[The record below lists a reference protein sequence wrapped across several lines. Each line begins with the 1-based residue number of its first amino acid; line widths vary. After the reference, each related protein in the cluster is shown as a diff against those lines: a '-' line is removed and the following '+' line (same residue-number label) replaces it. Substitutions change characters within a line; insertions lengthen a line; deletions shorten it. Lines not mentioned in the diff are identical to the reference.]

1 MSSPMSTKAPA
12 TRSATGNNR
21 QAPVVRQ
28 LKPPPEI
35 WELVHPVTTAKP
47 KPIRSFL
54 SRVVSSWTV
63 LVFLA
68 FVVGIGAGVG
78 LALWKHP
85 AAKAF
90 FANPQKPVEVTTQQ
104 QPVVTETAPAPVQP
118 SSTTAD
124 NPAAPPAASTETQPT
139 ATARTPEV
147 AASSETQ
154 PAANESSS
162 RPIVRRGILP
172 RQPRTPDAALGV
184 RVGSPSSAS
193 SERPTESAKSPERK
207 TTDSAAPKPKSNT
220 DGSQVIT
227 PAKPA
232 PASKAKVIQW
242 P

>member
-1 MSSPMSTKAPA
+1 MSSPMSNKAPA
-12 TRSATGNNR
+12 TRSGTGNH
-21 QAPVVRQ
+21 QPPVVRQ

-54 SRVVSSWTV
+54 SRMVSSWAV
-63 LVFLA
+63 LVCLA

-90 FANPQKPVEVTTQQ
+90 FANQQKPVEATQQ
-104 QPVVTETAPAPVQP
+104 QPVVTNAAPAPVQP
-118 SSTTAD
+118 SSTSAD
-124 NPAAPPAASTETQPT
+124 NSTAPPAASTETQPT
-139 ATARTPEV
+139 ATTTAPEV
-147 AASSETQ
+147 AASSEAQ
-154 PAANESSS
+154 PAATESSS
-162 RPIVRRGILP
+162 RPVVRRSTLP

-193 SERPTESAKSPERK
+193 SERPESAKSPERNP
-207 TTDSAAPKPKSNT
+207 TDSAATKPKSNT
-220 DGSQVIT
+220 DSQVIT
-227 PAKPA
+227 PVKPA
-232 PASKAKVIQW
+232 PASKPKVIPW